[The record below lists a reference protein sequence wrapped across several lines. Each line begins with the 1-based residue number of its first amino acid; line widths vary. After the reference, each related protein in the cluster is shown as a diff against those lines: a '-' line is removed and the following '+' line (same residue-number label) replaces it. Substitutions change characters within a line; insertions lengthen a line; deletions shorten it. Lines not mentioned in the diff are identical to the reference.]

1 MKTINKYIVTV
12 RGNQQFEFIGTL
24 KGEYAADYFLSF
36 EDENGKI
43 LNFNRKHIVC
53 VEVINEL

>member
-1 MKTINKYIVTV
+1 MKTINKHIITV

-24 KGEYAADYFLSF
+24 KGECADDYFLSF

-43 LNFNRKHIVC
+43 LMFNPNHIVC